1 LYAIFLVLTAA
12 LIVAATMPVATVSRT
27 MTSYEDKAMDLA
39 QKQMEAIRTA
49 GFANCTPGQLAS
61 LGVIDSTNPVGDN
74 PNVYSFTNSDS
85 ANRDNP
91 SLVLPSGAGTVELDT
106 LSLNMTRVLI
116 TVTWSDHG
124 TPRSYQIGSLEA
136 NL

>member
-1 LYAIFLVLTAA
+1 
-12 LIVAATMPVATVSRT
+12 MPVATVSRT